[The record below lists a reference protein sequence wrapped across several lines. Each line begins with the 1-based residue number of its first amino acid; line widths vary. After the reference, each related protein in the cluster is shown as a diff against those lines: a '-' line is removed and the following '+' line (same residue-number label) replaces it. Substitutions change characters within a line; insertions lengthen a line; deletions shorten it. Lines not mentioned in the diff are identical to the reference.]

1 MDTLT
6 IIKGGITDRAFSLL
20 SATLDGMQPAIDLS
34 PEAVDQAKEN
44 ILEVFL
50 SICRKRKFTS
60 NALLGKILREEADD
74 FSSGD
79 LVLESELR
87 SLSILIEHVSLEQR

>member
-1 MDTLT
+1 MLIMDALT
-6 IIKGGITDRAFSLL
+6 RIKGGITNRAFTLL
-20 SATLDGMQPAIDLS
+20 FATLDGMQPAIDLS
-34 PEAVDQAKEN
+34 PEKVDSVKAD

-50 SICRKRKFTS
+50 SICRKRKFTN
-60 NALLGKILREEADD
+60 NALLSKFLREEADD

-87 SLSILIEHVSLEQR
+87 SLSILIESLRE